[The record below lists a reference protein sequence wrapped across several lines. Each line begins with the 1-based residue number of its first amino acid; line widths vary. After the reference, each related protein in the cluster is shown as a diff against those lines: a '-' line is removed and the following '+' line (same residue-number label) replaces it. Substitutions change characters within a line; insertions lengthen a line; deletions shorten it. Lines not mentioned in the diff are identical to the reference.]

1 MVGASEAAARQP
13 SKIGLGE
20 ARPVQSST
28 CRSECVG
35 FQSINQSFNIYM
47 GSFKIHTQRRSTFF
61 LLQGFL
67 SSMSTKSLNPSSV
80 LFKIQNSNNYGN
92 GVPTAKI
99 SVGTPFTVVPIG
111 NEPCSKPP
119 QMEVGR
125 AGKISHLFIKGKRA
139 VEDYAMVS
147 TFEHR
152 DERQKREIPL

>member
-1 MVGASEAAARQP
+1 M
-13 SKIGLGE
+13 GLGGAKE
-20 ARPVQSST
+20 LSAATRHGRCRALPADQEVLDFNQLINHST
-28 CRSECVG
+28 FIWR
-35 FQSINQSFNIYM
+35 
-47 GSFKIHTQRRSTFF
+47 SFKIHTQRRSTFF

-67 SSMSTKSLNPSSV
+67 SSLFTKSLNPSSV

-152 DERQKREIPL
+152 NERQKREIPL